1 LNFIHPIPDSSL
13 LVCSIKS
20 ISCNGKLQEV
30 KESLKMN
37 NADNTQ
43 TPQDHAASPSQVPLN
58 PAQRYQLPLQVRQN
72 DQPIVNAPMPPLVAT
87 AVPVAARREESPP
100 PAKRPRRTVNQ
111 IYVLLPWNDM
121 LYQLLRF
128 RAEKEHCMVP
138 YKTGGELGRWV
149 ASQRSQYLSLQRS
162 KDEVKAEPTPMAAA
176 TVDANRL
183 TEERVGVL
191 SSIGFVWDVVQAD
204 NDERWKKRF
213 IELVEYKRV
222 HGHCNAPQSSELGK
236 WVKMQ
241 RETKAE
247 SDLKK
252 SGTRPSRKKQRPCLS
267 DDRIAQLEAIG
278 FQWRL
283 AKPPV
288 GWDSRF
294 EQLKEYRGVHGHC
307 NVPQSYEPDK
317 PFGRWVMKQR
327 CERSQKLR
335 GLKSQ
340 MTVERETRL
349 DAIGFEWMAP
359 GFHKKNATMPGE
371 EEEDEDIDDQGGHR
385 TWDL

>member
-1 LNFIHPIPDSSL
+1 
-13 LVCSIKS
+13 
-20 ISCNGKLQEV
+20 
-30 KESLKMN
+30 MN
-37 NADNTQ
+37 DVNNT
-43 TPQDHAASPSQVPLN
+43 ASPQGVEAAAEAAAPVLPN
-58 PAQRYQLPLQVRQN
+58 AHRYQLPLQARQN
-72 DQPIVNAPMPPLVAT
+72 YEQPPVDAPISPIPP
-87 AVPVAARREESPP
+87 PVDAPAPKPAAMEAEGSPP
-100 PAKRPRRTVNQ
+100 PAKRARRTVKQ
-111 IYVLLPWNDM
+111 VYVFRPWNDM

-128 RAEKEHCMVP
+128 RADKGQCMVP

-149 ASQRSQYLSLQRS
+149 ASQRAQYQNLQRGQEEG
-162 KDEVKAEPTPMAAA
+162 KPETTPMAAA

-191 SSIGFVWDVVQAD
+191 DSLGFVWDVVQAD
-204 NDERWKKRF
+204 NEERWKKRF
-213 IELVEYKRV
+213 NDLVEFQRV
-222 HGHCNAPQSSELGK
+222 HGHCNAAQSTDLGK

-247 SDLKK
+247 TDLKK
-252 SGTRPSRKKQRPCLS
+252 AGTRPKRKKQRPCLS
-267 DDRIAQLEAIG
+267 DERIAKLETIG
-278 FQWRL
+278 FQWRV

-288 GWDSRF
+288 GWESRF
-294 EQLKEYRGVHGHC
+294 EQLKEYRSVHGHC

-340 MTVERETRL
+340 MTAERESKL
-349 DAIGFEWMAP
+349 NEIGFEWNAP
-359 GFHKKNATMPGE
+359 GFHKKNPGMRG
-371 EEEDEDIDDQGGHR
+371 EDEDEEVVGDDDHVGHR